1 MTHGT
6 CRIVRDDDCDHQGG
20 ENVDANL
27 HQLQWLT
34 ISTQTTVLQDDEKTR
49 SKLPEFNAEGWTG
62 DFGFVLACWCSSF
75 SFMQWSCICIC
86 HWYYFFQVHEGPCKP
101 SCEGMEDLGAFKAFN
116 LRATNNGLIVISNMN
131 VDDSLILITN
141 VLIRMESH
149 FISGLCVHDFFQCAR
164 KMRKLGAKRSQV
176 KTKSIYPNIFNVANV
191 MCFEL
196 KTQVSKYIKWDF
208 NRKVFIVQ
216 VQGPSSILL
225 TCQIVHKDW
234 DQRECSGIILNSV
247 KSNIIKLYQTQ
258 RPESF
263 AIESI
268 KKCSK
273 VQIWRK

>member
-1 MTHGT
+1 MLMIHLDYHY
-6 CRIVRDDDCDHQGG
+6 V
-20 ENVDANL
+20 
-27 HQLQWLT
+27 
-34 ISTQTTVLQDDEKTR
+34 
-49 SKLPEFNAEGWTG
+49 
-62 DFGFVLACWCSSF
+62 
-75 SFMQWSCICIC
+75 M
-86 HWYYFFQVHEGPCKP
+86 
-101 SCEGMEDLGAFKAFN
+101 
-116 LRATNNGLIVISNMN
+116 
-131 VDDSLILITN
+131 
-141 VLIRMESH
+141 IRMESNL
-149 FISGLCVHDFFQCAR
+149 ISGLCVHDFFQCAR

-176 KTKSIYPNIFNVANV
+176 KTKRHTIYLPEHFHQCLLNQKHKYFVNIVLQ
-191 MCFEL
+191 CG
-196 KTQVSKYIKWDF
+196 I

-268 KKCSK
+268 EKCSK